1 MHRHNLVTLSGNIH
15 VKIYN
20 NLQDETNNTKKNR
33 VYVCYKVTTEVAILN
48 FGTYHETYTKRIG
61 KLVVQQGCVR
71 KSYNLERTPE
81 KW

>member
-1 MHRHNLVTLSGNIH
+1 MVTLSGNIH

-48 FGTYHETYTKRIG
+48 FGTYHETFGYKYIRSG
-61 KLVVQQGCVR
+61 
-71 KSYNLERTPE
+71 
-81 KW
+81 